1 MLWSMARY
9 GGSVPG
15 EALRDGAAAGAW
27 ASVLSGAPS
36 TAEALLR
43 GGDPLQAS
51 AAAGSILLPGETRRG
66 RLLLAAVPV
75 HLALSFGWAW
85 GIALV
90 APRGREVPFGAAA
103 GLAIAGLDLGV
114 IGRRF
119 PASAR
124 CARCPRWPTTWR
136 SVSSWGGCWPGGGP
150 SPRRALAAQAGSG
163 MLCSKLNTSSGS

>member
-1 MLWSMARY
+1 MNAPR
-9 GGSVPG
+9 
-15 EALRDGAAAGAW
+15 EALRDGTAAGAW
-27 ASVLSGAPS
+27 AAVLSGAPS

-43 GGDPLQAS
+43 GGDPLEAS

-119 PASAR
+119 PR
-124 CARCPRWPTTWR
+124 I
-136 SVSSWGGCWPGGGP
+136 
-150 SPRRALAAQAGSG
+150 RALRPAASGGRPPGVRSRRGVGAEAAAGLVGELALKRSASF
-163 MLCSKLNTSSGS
+163 LD

>member
-1 MLWSMARY
+1 MARD
-9 GGSVPG
+9 GVTALR
-15 EALRDGAAAGAW
+15 EALRDGTAAGAW
-27 ASVLSGAPS
+27 AAVLSGVPS

-43 GGDPLQAS
+43 GGDPLGA
-51 AAAGSILLPGETRRG
+51 AEAAGSILLPGEIRRG

-85 GIALV
+85 GIAFV

-119 PASAR
+119 PRIRTLRPLPQVADHLAFGLVVGWVLMR
-124 CARCPRWPTTWR
+124 
-136 SVSSWGGCWPGGGP
+136 
-150 SPRRALAAQAGSG
+150 RRA
-163 MLCSKLNTSSGS
+163 